1 MPVGQLGSGFEERM
15 KKNSNAAD
23 APPATASSDALVLFG
38 GTGDLARKKI
48 YPALLAMVER
58 GHLSTPVITV
68 ARTPMGADGFRDF
81 VRKNLPQ
88 ADAHKDAFEKLARL
102 LVYVQGEYGDPA
114 TFRALRE
121 ALRGR
126 KRPLYYLAIPPD
138 AFPEVVAALE
148 QSGGTEGARVVIEK
162 PFGRDLASAH
172 SLNETLHRGFSEEAI
187 FRIDHYLGKEAIQN
201 LAYFRFANSF
211 LEPIWN
217 RHYVS
222 SVQLTMAER
231 FGVEGRGAFYE
242 SVGALRDVVQNHLLQ
257 VTALLAMEPPNE
269 LAGDAER
276 DEKVKLLRSIDPL
289 AKAEI
294 VRGQYRGYR
303 AEQGV
308 APDSEFE
315 TFAAMRLHVNAWRWA
330 GVPFYIR
337 AGKRLP
343 VTATEI
349 VVDLRRPPRHLFAE
363 PVDRHSNY
371 IRFQL
376 GPERVAIAIG
386 VKTKAPGTAMTGRD
400 IELYCCNERG
410 QEMDAYERL
419 IGDAMR
425 GDGMLFARQDAVEA
439 AWRIVDPALRAAG
452 PVVEYEPGSWGPEDA
467 EGIVGGGGGWHVP
480 STGPTP

>member
-1 MPVGQLGSGFEERM
+1 
-15 KKNSNAAD
+15 
-23 APPATASSDALVLFG
+23 
-38 GTGDLARKKI
+38 
-48 YPALLAMVER
+48 
-58 GHLSTPVITV
+58 
-68 ARTPMGADGFRDF
+68 
-81 VRKNLPQ
+81 
-88 ADAHKDAFEKLARL
+88 
-102 LVYVQGEYGDPA
+102 
-114 TFRALRE
+114 
-121 ALRGR
+121 
-126 KRPLYYLAIPPD
+126 
-138 AFPEVVAALE
+138 
-148 QSGGTEGARVVIEK
+148 
-162 PFGRDLASAH
+162 
-172 SLNETLHRGFSEEAI
+172 
-187 FRIDHYLGKEAIQN
+187 
-201 LAYFRFANSF
+201 
-211 LEPIWN
+211 
-217 RHYVS
+217 
-222 SVQLTMAER
+222 
-231 FGVEGRGAFYE
+231 
-242 SVGALRDVVQNHLLQ
+242 VQNHLLQ

-308 APDSEFE
+308 APDSEVE